1 MNFIF
6 QRDKP
11 IQSNNVVGV
20 QNVTQLQ
27 RNIENVIGK
36 RDELNKHIG
45 GYNGNISYQNFK
57 LENMFNNI
65 SLQNNDIQ
73 QSKALSY
80 NSNIVKNDNPI
91 MKDSIENKVI
101 SNSGFQFQ
109 MQPNVIHSSLLNFN
123 EKLRQEELNNTNH
136 LNDVQES
143 KEENKDIEKS
153 AVQEII
159 DKMESQSDPRMKS
172 SSFLS
177 FMKSLNNKEISLNE
191 QDNTIIHNTNPI
203 PNQEKMNE
211 IWNKISSTIDNMP
224 ISTFAQPITHNAN
237 QQEIEE
243 IDITSLFE
251 EAQQLIDNNN
261 DSMALTLLNKII
273 KKDPTFYQAYL
284 LSSLCN
290 LNEGSEQEAI
300 KSILLYLK
308 HNPIL
313 ASLYT
318 KESASNIYISPDY
331 VDYSLD
337 PEKIDYSSSLSY
349 SSYEKNKSNVYN
361 SIITFLSNPSIQK
374 SNDILLVTAVS
385 YLGINN
391 HTKVE
396 DTFIEIIKNNPKDYS
411 AYNRL
416 GAFYA
421 NNKNYTKAL
430 EMYNKA
436 LAIKS
441 DYPRL
446 LINMG
451 ISLMNLEDYSNS
463 ARHFIKALQ
472 LNNKIEE
479 AWNYLTGIF
488 LSMERGDLVNKIASR
503 DLNGLDF

>member
-6 QRDKP
+6 QGDKQ
-11 IQSNNVVGV
+11 IQTNNVVGV

-65 SLQNNDIQ
+65 SLQKNDIQ
-73 QSKALSY
+73 QSNTLTY
-80 NSNIVKNDNPI
+80 NSNIVRNDNPI
-91 MKDSIENKVI
+91 IKDSTDNKVI
-101 SNSGFQFQ
+101 SNSGFQYQ
-109 MQPNVIHSSLLNFN
+109 IQPNMIHSSLLNFN
-123 EKLRQEELNNTNH
+123 EKLRQEELNKINEI
-136 LNDVQES
+136 QES

-159 DKMESQSDPRMKS
+159 DKMESHSDPRMKS

-177 FMKSLNNKEISLNE
+177 FMKSLNNKEITLNE
-191 QDNTIIHNTNPI
+191 QDNTITNNTNPI
-203 PNQEKMNE
+203 PNEEKMNE

-224 ISTFAQPITHNAN
+224 ISTFTQPPITNNVN
-237 QQEIEE
+237 QQGIEE
-243 IDITSLFE
+243 IDISSLFE
-251 EAQQLIDNNN
+251 KAKQLIDNNN
-261 DSMALTLLNKII
+261 DSMALSLLNKII

-308 HNPIL
+308 HNPIFT
-313 ASLYT
+313 SLYT
-318 KESASNIYISPDY
+318 KESASNIYLSPDY

-374 SNDILLVTAVS
+374 NNDILLVTALS
-385 YLGINN
+385 YLGIDN
-391 HTKVE
+391 HKQVE
-396 DTFIEIIKNNPKDYS
+396 ETFLEMIKNNPQDYS

-421 NNKNYTKAL
+421 NNKNYTKAI

-436 LAIKS
+436 LSIKP
-441 DYPRL
+441 DCPRL

-463 ARHFIKALQ
+463 ARHFIKALK
-472 LNNKIEE
+472 LNNNIEE

-488 LSMERGDLVNKIASR
+488 LSMERGDLINKIASR
-503 DLNGLDF
+503 DLNSLDF